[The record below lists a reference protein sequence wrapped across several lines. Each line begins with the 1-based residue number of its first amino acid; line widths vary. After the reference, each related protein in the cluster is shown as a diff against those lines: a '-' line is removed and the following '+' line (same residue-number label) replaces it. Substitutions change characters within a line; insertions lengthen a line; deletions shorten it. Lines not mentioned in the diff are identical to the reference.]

1 MYSRVFMSN
10 QNKVIIG
17 FSTNE
22 FNALVKTAEE
32 NVQKDKRTL
41 RKMARRA
48 LHRKVNGVSSHDQI
62 RSKVNKRWGV
72 SDYHKS
78 NGQEKSHKMQDLKA
92 MIAGYEEQTMNDLRT
107 EAQKD
112 RRELLKTLQ
121 QAQKDL
127 LFPVLA
133 ANNLVVITR

>member
-1 MYSRVFMSN
+1 MSN

-48 LHRKVNGVSSHDQI
+48 LHRKVNGVSSHD
-62 RSKVNKRWGV
+62 
-72 SDYHKS
+72 
-78 NGQEKSHKMQDLKA
+78 HKMQDLKA

-121 QAQKDL
+121 QAQNDL

-133 ANNLVVITR
+133 ANNRVVITR